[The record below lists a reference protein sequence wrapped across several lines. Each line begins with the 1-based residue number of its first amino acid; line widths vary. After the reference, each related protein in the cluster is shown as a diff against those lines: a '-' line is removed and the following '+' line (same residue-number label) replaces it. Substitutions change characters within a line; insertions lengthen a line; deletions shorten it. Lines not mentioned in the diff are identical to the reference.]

1 MKAILRKSQHIPFL
15 LATILAVFL
24 FSLQLAQTGASQSK
38 TELRA
43 DLAVSRRNAL
53 VRAVEKASPAVV
65 NISTITTQQ
74 VRRRSFFDDPWA
86 PFFDFPFE
94 IPRERQLHGLGSGVI
109 IDKSGYVLTNQHVIS
124 GADETRVIL
133 SDGREFEATIVGE
146 DYLSDLALLE
156 IDAPNL
162 TPIEFGDSDSLLVGE
177 WAIAIGHPFAVTG
190 GDPRPTVTIGVVSAT
205 NRAIKIDDRLYQR
218 LIQTDAS
225 INPGNSG
232 GALVDMYG
240 KLIGINAAI
249 HSTSRGSQ
257 GVGFAIPVSTA
268 RRIIELL
275 SSYGAVVPPY
285 LGIETQALTP
295 ELAEKLGLGNRLGVL
310 VTSVEKGSPAKK
322 AGIKRSDVIEAISR
336 RPTPN
341 LSAYNSI
348 TRLLEKDQAVG
359 VQLIRN
365 KNRKDVTLSIRE
377 LQWSYKVPGWGI
389 TIEQLDR
396 KAAQEYQ
403 QRGVLVAKVERRS
416 TLAEL
421 LERKDLLYR
430 INNSII
436 GSIEDFQ
443 RSLSKLQRQQQVTL
457 HFERDGERFIS
468 RNLIIQ

>member
-1 MKAILRKSQHIPFL
+1 MIKSRYICNL
-15 LATILAVFL
+15 LIEILAVII
-24 FSLQLAQTGASQSK
+24 SLTLPEQTAASQSK
-38 TELRA
+38 TELQA

-65 NISTITTQQ
+65 NISTITTRQ
-74 VRRRSFFDDPWA
+74 VRTRSFFDDPWA

-94 IPRERQLHGLGSGVI
+94 IPRQRQLRGLGSGVI
-109 IDKSGYVLTNQHVIS
+109 IDKNGYLLTNQHVIA

-133 SDGREFEATIVGE
+133 SDGREFEATVVGE

-162 TPIEFGDSDSLLVGE
+162 TQIEFGDSDNLLVGE

-268 RRIIELL
+268 KRIIELL
-275 SSYGAVVPPY
+275 ASYGTVVPPY

-295 ELAEKLGLGNRLGVL
+295 ELAEKLKLGNRIGVL
-310 VTSVEKGSPAKK
+310 VTSVEKGSPAKN
-322 AGIKRSDVIEAISR
+322 AGIKRSDVIETINGQ
-336 RPTPN
+336 PTPN
-341 LSAYNSI
+341 PSAFNSI
-348 TRLLEKDQAVG
+348 TRLLEKGKTVT

-365 KNRKDVTLSIRE
+365 RNRKDVTLSIRE

-396 KAAQEYQ
+396 EATRKYQ
-403 QRGVLVAKVERRS
+403 QRGVLVTKVERRS
-416 TLAEL
+416 VLAEL
-421 LERKDLLYR
+421 LEQKDLLYR

-436 GSIEDFQ
+436 RSIEDFK
-443 RSLSKLQRQQQVTL
+443 RSIDRLQRQQRVTL
-457 HFERDGERFIS
+457 YFERDGERLRS

>member
-1 MKAILRKSQHIPFL
+1 M
-15 LATILAVFL
+15 
-24 FSLQLAQTGASQSK
+24 SQSK
-38 TELRA
+38 SELQT

-65 NISTITTQQ
+65 NISTITTRQ
-74 VRRRSFFDDPWA
+74 VRTPSLFDDPWA

-94 IPRERQLHGLGSGVI
+94 IPRQRQLNGLGSGVI
-109 IDKSGYVLTNQHVIS
+109 IDKNGYVLTNQHVIA

-133 SDGREFEATIVGE
+133 SDGREFEATVVGE

-156 IDAPNL
+156 IEAPNL
-162 TPIEFGDSDSLLVGE
+162 TQIEFGDSDNLLVGE

-190 GDPRPTVTIGVVSAT
+190 GDPQPTVTIGVVSAT

-257 GVGFAIPVSTA
+257 GVGFAIPVNTA
-268 RRIIELL
+268 SQIIELL
-275 SSYGAVVPPY
+275 ASHGAVVPPY
-285 LGIETQALTP
+285 LGIEEQALTP
-295 ELAEKLGLGNRLGVL
+295 ELAEKLGLGNRMGVL
-310 VTSVEKGSPAKK
+310 VTSVEKGSPAKN
-322 AGIKRSDVIEAISR
+322 AGIKRSDVIEAINQQ
-336 RPTPN
+336 PTTN
-341 LSAYNSI
+341 LAAFNSI
-348 TRLLEKDQAVG
+348 TRLLEKDQSVT

-365 KNRKDVTLSIRE
+365 RNRKDVALSIRE
-377 LQWSYKVPGWGI
+377 LQWSYNVPGWGI

-396 KAAQEYQ
+396 ETSRKYQ
-403 QRGVLVAKVERRS
+403 QRGVLVTKVDRRS

-421 LERKDLLYR
+421 LEEKDLVYR
-430 INNSII
+430 INDSII
-436 GSIEDFQ
+436 GSIEDFK
-443 RSLSKLQRQQQVTL
+443 RSINQLQRQQRITL
-457 HFERDGERFIS
+457 YFERDGERLGS

>member
-1 MKAILRKSQHIPFL
+1 MIKPQYICSLLTKILVVL
-15 LATILAVFL
+15 L
-24 FSLQLAQTGASQSK
+24 SLPQLEQAAASQSK
-38 TELRA
+38 TEPQT

-53 VRAVEKASPAVV
+53 VCAVEKASPAVV
-65 NISTITTQQ
+65 NISTIKTQQ
-74 VRRRSFFDDPWA
+74 VRTRSFFDDPWA
-86 PFFDFPFE
+86 PLYDFPFE
-94 IPRERQLHGLGSGVI
+94 IPQWRQLHGLGSGVI
-109 IDKSGYVLTNQHVIS
+109 IDKNGYVLTNQHVIA

-133 SDGREFEATIVGE
+133 SDGREFEATVVGE

-162 TPIEFGDSDSLLVGE
+162 TQIEFGDSDNLLVGE

-225 INPGNSG
+225 INLGNSG

-268 RRIIELL
+268 KRIIDLL
-275 SSYGAVVPPY
+275 ASYGAVVPPY
-285 LGIETQALTP
+285 LGIEAQALTP
-295 ELAEKLGLGNRLGVL
+295 ELTEKLELGNRMGVL
-310 VTSVEKGSPAKK
+310 VTSVEKGSPAKN
-322 AGIKRSDVIEAISR
+322 AGVKRSDVIEAINGQ
-336 RPTPN
+336 PTPN
-341 LSAYNSI
+341 LSAFNSI
-348 TRLLEKDQAVG
+348 TRLLEKSQTVT

-365 KNRKDVTLSIRE
+365 RNRLDVALSIRE
-377 LQWSYKVPGWGI
+377 LQWSYRVPGWGI

-396 KAAQEYQ
+396 EATEKYP
-403 QRGVLVAKVERRS
+403 QRGVLVTKVERRS

-421 LERKDLLYR
+421 LEQKDLIYR
-430 INNSII
+430 INDSII
-436 GSIEDFQ
+436 GSIEDFK
-443 RSLSKLQRQQQVTL
+443 RSINRLQRQQPVTL
-457 HFERDGERFIS
+457 YLERDGERLRS

>member
-1 MKAILRKSQHIPFL
+1 MIKPQHICCFL
-15 LATILAVFL
+15 TKILVVLLSLSELEQTAV
-24 FSLQLAQTGASQSK
+24 SQSK
-38 TELRA
+38 SELQT

-65 NISTITTQQ
+65 NISTITTRQ
-74 VRRRSFFDDPWA
+74 VRTPSFFDDPWA

-94 IPRERQLHGLGSGVI
+94 IPRQRQLNGLGSGVI
-109 IDKSGYVLTNQHVIS
+109 IDKNGYVLTNQHVIA

-133 SDGREFEATIVGE
+133 SDGREFEATVVGE

-156 IDAPNL
+156 IEAPNL
-162 TPIEFGDSDSLLVGE
+162 TQIEFGDSDNLLVGE

-190 GDPRPTVTIGVVSAT
+190 GDPQPTVTIGVVSAT

-257 GVGFAIPVSTA
+257 GVGFAIPVNTA
-268 RRIIELL
+268 SRIIELL
-275 SSYGAVVPPY
+275 ASWGAVVPPY
-285 LGIETQALTP
+285 LGIEEQALTP
-295 ELAEKLGLGNRLGVL
+295 ELAEKLGLGNRMGVL
-310 VTSVEKGSPAKK
+310 VTSVEKGSPAKN
-322 AGIKRSDVIEAISR
+322 AGIKRSDVIEAINQQ
-336 RPTPN
+336 PTPN
-341 LSAYNSI
+341 LAAFNSI
-348 TRLLEKDQAVG
+348 TRLLEKDQSVT

-365 KNRKDVTLSIRE
+365 RNRKDVTLSIRE

-396 KAAQEYQ
+396 EASRKYQ
-403 QRGVLVAKVERRS
+403 QPGVLVTKVERRN

-421 LERKDLLYR
+421 LEEKDLLYR
-430 INNSII
+430 INDSII
-436 GSIEDFQ
+436 GSIEDFK
-443 RSLSKLQRQQQVTL
+443 RSINQLQQQQRITL
-457 HFERDGERFIS
+457 YFERDGERLGS

>member
-1 MKAILRKSQHIPFL
+1 MIKPLHIYSLLTKVLVVLLSLSQL
-15 LATILAVFL
+15 E
-24 FSLQLAQTGASQSK
+24 QTESSQSNA
-38 TELRA
+38 ELQT

-65 NISTITTQQ
+65 NISTITTRE
-74 VRRRSFFDDPWA
+74 VRTHPVFDDFWA
-86 PFFDFPFE
+86 PFFDFSFE
-94 IPRERQLHGLGSGVI
+94 IPRWRELHGLGSGVI
-109 IDKSGYVLTNQHVIS
+109 IDKNGYVITNQHVIA

-156 IDAPNL
+156 IEAPNL
-162 TPIEFGDSDSLLVGE
+162 TPIEFGDSDNLLVGE

-190 GDPRPTVTIGVVSAT
+190 GDPKPTVTIGVISAT

-257 GVGFAIPVSTA
+257 GVGFAIPANTA
-268 RRIIELL
+268 KRIVAPLAT
-275 SSYGAVVPPY
+275 YGSVIPPY
-285 LGIETQALTP
+285 LGIEAQALTP
-295 ELAEKLGLGNRLGVL
+295 ELAEKLKLGDRTGVL
-310 VTSVEKGSPAKK
+310 VTSVEKGSPAKN
-322 AGIKRSDVIEAISR
+322 AGIKRSDVIETINEQ
-336 RPTPN
+336 PTPN
-341 LSAYNSI
+341 LSAFNSI
-348 TRLLEKDQAVG
+348 TRLLEAGQTIS
-359 VQLIRN
+359 VQLIRSR
-365 KNRKDVTLSIRE
+365 NRVDVALSIRE

-396 KAAQEYQ
+396 KASRKYQ
-403 QRGVLVAKVERRS
+403 QRGVLVTKIERRS

-421 LERKDLLYR
+421 LEQEDLLYR

-436 GSIEDFQ
+436 GSIEDFK
-443 RSLSKLQRQQQVTL
+443 RSINQLQRQQHVTL
-457 HFERDGERFIS
+457 YFERDGERLRS

>member
-1 MKAILRKSQHIPFL
+1 MKSILIKLHHIYSLLTKILVVLLSLSQL
-15 LATILAVFL
+15 ERTV
-24 FSLQLAQTGASQSK
+24 ASQSK
-38 TELRA
+38 AELQS
-43 DLAVSRRNAL
+43 DLAISRRNAL

-65 NISTITTQQ
+65 NISTIKTQQ
-74 VRRRSFFDDPWA
+74 LRTRSLFGDPWT
-86 PFFDFPFE
+86 PLFDFPFE
-94 IPRERQLHGLGSGVI
+94 IPQWRELHGLGSGVI
-109 IDKSGYVLTNQHVIS
+109 IDQNGYVLTNQHVIA

-133 SDGREFEATIVGE
+133 SDGREFEATVVGE

-162 TPIEFGDSDSLLVGE
+162 TQIEFGDSDNLLVGE

-257 GVGFAIPVSTA
+257 GVGFAIPVNTA
-268 RRIIELL
+268 KRIVGLL
-275 SSYGAVVPPY
+275 VSYGAVVPPY

-295 ELAEKLGLGNRLGVL
+295 ELAEKLKLGDRMGVL
-310 VTSVEKGSPAKK
+310 VTSVEKGSPAKN
-322 AGIKRSDVIEAISR
+322 AGIKRGDVIEAIDGQR
-336 RPTPN
+336 TPN
-341 LSAYNSI
+341 LSAFNAI
-348 TRLLEKDQAVG
+348 TRLLEKSQTAT

-365 KNRKDVTLSIRE
+365 RNRVDVTLSIRS

-396 KAAQEYQ
+396 EAGEKYQ
-403 QRGVLVAKVERRS
+403 QRGVLVAKIERRS
-416 TLAEL
+416 ALKEL
-421 LERKDLLYR
+421 LEKKDLIYR
-430 INNSII
+430 INNSRV
-436 GSIEDFQ
+436 GSIEDFK
-443 RSLSKLQRQQQVTL
+443 RSIDQLQRQQRVTL
-457 HFERDGERFIS
+457 YYERDGERLS
-468 RNLIIQ
+468 LRNLINQ

>member
-1 MKAILRKSQHIPFL
+1 M
-15 LATILAVFL
+15 
-24 FSLQLAQTGASQSK
+24 SQSK
-38 TELRA
+38 SELQT

-65 NISTITTQQ
+65 NISTITTRQ
-74 VRRRSFFDDPWA
+74 VRTPSLFDDPWA

-94 IPRERQLHGLGSGVI
+94 IPRQRQLNGLGSGVI
-109 IDKSGYVLTNQHVIS
+109 IDKNGYVLTNQHVIA

-133 SDGREFEATIVGE
+133 SDGREFEATVVGE

-156 IDAPNL
+156 IEAPNL
-162 TPIEFGDSDSLLVGE
+162 TQIEFGDSDNLLVGE

-190 GDPRPTVTIGVVSAT
+190 GDPQPTVTIGVVSAT

-257 GVGFAIPVSTA
+257 GVGFAIPVNTA
-268 RRIIELL
+268 NRIIELL
-275 SSYGAVVPPY
+275 ASYGAVVPPY

-295 ELAEKLGLGNRLGVL
+295 ELAEKLGLGNRMGVL
-310 VTSVEKGSPAKK
+310 VTSVEKGSPAKN
-322 AGIKRSDVIEAISR
+322 AGIKRSDVIEAINQQ
-336 RPTPN
+336 PTTN
-341 LSAYNSI
+341 LAAFNSI
-348 TRLLEKDQAVG
+348 TRLLEKDQWVT

-365 KNRKDVTLSIRE
+365 RNRKDVTLSIRE

-396 KAAQEYQ
+396 EVSRKYQ
-403 QRGVLVAKVERRS
+403 QRGVLVTKVERRS

-421 LERKDLLYR
+421 LEEKDLLYR
-430 INNSII
+430 INDSII
-436 GSIEDFQ
+436 GSIEDFK
-443 RSLSKLQRQQQVTL
+443 RSINQLQRQQRITL
-457 HFERDGERFIS
+457 YFERDGERLGS

>member
-1 MKAILRKSQHIPFL
+1 MIKPRYICNLLIKILVAIISLTL
-15 LATILAVFL
+15 LE
-24 FSLQLAQTGASQSK
+24 QTAASQSK
-38 TELRA
+38 TELQA

-65 NISTITTQQ
+65 NISTITTRQ
-74 VRRRSFFDDPWA
+74 VKTRSFFDDPWT

-109 IDKSGYVLTNQHVIS
+109 IDKDGYLLTNQHVIA

-133 SDGREFEATIVGE
+133 SDGREFEATVVGE

-162 TPIEFGDSDSLLVGE
+162 TQIEFGDSDNLFVGE

-257 GVGFAIPVSTA
+257 GVGFAIPVNTA
-268 RRIIELL
+268 NRIIELL
-275 SSYGAVVPPY
+275 ASYSAVIPPY

-322 AGIKRSDVIEAISR
+322 AGIKRSDVIEAINQQ
-336 RPTPN
+336 PTPN

-348 TRLLEKDQAVG
+348 TRLLKKDQTVD

-365 KNRKDVTLSIRE
+365 KNRKDVSLSIRE

-389 TIEQLDR
+389 TIKQLDR
-396 KAAQEYQ
+396 KTAQKYR

-416 TLAEL
+416 ALAEL
-421 LERKDLLYR
+421 LEKKDLIYR

-436 GSIEDFQ
+436 GSIEDFK
-443 RSLSKLQRQQQVTL
+443 RSINQLQRPQHVTL
-457 HFERDGERFIS
+457 YFERDGERLRS
-468 RNLIIQ
+468 RNLVFQ

>member
-1 MKAILRKSQHIPFL
+1 MIKSRHIFFL
-15 LATILAVFL
+15 PTKLLLVLIS
-24 FSLQLAQTGASQSK
+24 SLLLPRTVASQSK
-38 TELRA
+38 VEIQT

-65 NISTITTQQ
+65 NISTITTKQ
-74 VRRRSFFDDPWA
+74 VRAPSFLDDPWA

-94 IPRERQLHGLGSGVI
+94 IPRERQLNGLGSGVI
-109 IDKSGYVLTNQHVIS
+109 IDKNGYVLTNQHVIA

-133 SDGREFEATIVGE
+133 SDGREFEATVVGE

-156 IDAPNL
+156 IEAPNL
-162 TPIEFGDSDSLLVGE
+162 TQIEFGDSDDLLVGE

-205 NRAIKIDDRLYQR
+205 NRAIRIDDRLYQR

-257 GVGFAIPVSTA
+257 GVGFAIPVNTA
-268 RRIIELL
+268 ERIIVLL
-275 SSYGAVVPPY
+275 ASHGAVVPPY
-285 LGIETQALTP
+285 LGIEAQALTT
-295 ELAEKLGLGNRLGVL
+295 EFAEKLNLGDRLGVL

-322 AGIKRSDVIEAISR
+322 AGIKRSDVIEAINGQ
-336 RPTPN
+336 PTPN
-341 LSAYNSI
+341 LSAFDSI
-348 TRLLEKDQAVG
+348 TRLLENDKTTT

-365 KNRKDVTLSIRE
+365 RNRKDVTLSIRK
-377 LQWSYKVPGWGI
+377 LQWSYRVPGWGI
-389 TIEQLDR
+389 TIKQLDR
-396 KAAQEYQ
+396 EASRKYK
-403 QRGVLVAKVERRS
+403 QRGVLVTKVDRRG

-421 LERKDLLYR
+421 LEQKDLLYR
-430 INNSII
+430 INDSTV
-436 GSIEDFQ
+436 GSIEDFK
-443 RSLSKLQRQQQVTL
+443 RTINRLRQRQRVTL
-457 HFERDGERFIS
+457 YFERDGERMRS
-468 RNLIIQ
+468 RNLVYQ

>member
-1 MKAILRKSQHIPFL
+1 
-15 LATILAVFL
+15 
-24 FSLQLAQTGASQSK
+24 
-38 TELRA
+38 
-43 DLAVSRRNAL
+43 
-53 VRAVEKASPAVV
+53 
-65 NISTITTQQ
+65 
-74 VRRRSFFDDPWA
+74 
-86 PFFDFPFE
+86 
-94 IPRERQLHGLGSGVI
+94 
-109 IDKSGYVLTNQHVIS
+109 
-124 GADETRVIL
+124 
-133 SDGREFEATIVGE
+133 
-146 DYLSDLALLE
+146 
-156 IDAPNL
+156 
-162 TPIEFGDSDSLLVGE
+162 
-177 WAIAIGHPFAVTG
+177 
-190 GDPRPTVTIGVVSAT
+190 
-205 NRAIKIDDRLYQR
+205 
-218 LIQTDAS
+218 
-225 INPGNSG
+225 
-232 GALVDMYG
+232 VDMYG

-310 VTSVEKGSPAKK
+310 VTSVEKKSPAKK
-322 AGIKRSDVIEAISR
+322 AGIKRSDVIEAISQ

-348 TRLLEKDQAVG
+348 TRLLEKDQAVA

-365 KNRKDVTLSIRE
+365 KNRKDVMLSIRE

-396 KAAQEYQ
+396 KAAQKYQ

-443 RSLSKLQRQQQVTL
+443 RSFNKLQRQQQVTL
-457 HFERDGERFIS
+457 YFERDGERLRS